1 MVTAEP
7 GDLAGCEAYVVAVPT
22 PIDGDRRPDLGPL
35 LSAADL
41 IGPGLRPGALVVVE
55 STVHPGATEEVVG
68 PRLEAASGLVR
79 GRAFTL
85 GYSPA
90 RINPGD
96 AFHGL
101 ADVADPQSVVSGKSV
116 ALRLV
121 HGGGL

>member
-1 MVTAEP
+1 MFAADRC
-7 GDLAGCEAYVVAVPT
+7 DLAGWEAYVVAVAT

-41 IGPGLRPGALVVVE
+41 ICPGLRPGALVVVE

-79 GRAFTL
+79 GRDFTL
-85 GYSPA
+85 GYSPE

-96 AFHGL
+96 AVHGL
-101 ADVADPQSVVSGKSV
+101 ADVVKVDRKST
-116 ALRLV
+116 RLNSS
-121 HGGGL
+121 H